1 MYTKDQFLKLIDTHI
16 KEYGY
21 HITIVT
27 SCPNPRYAYSIGLSD
42 LVNFEIIFAGG
53 IIYSKDEVEIIFDA
67 VVDKLKTEKNINDLK
82 IYVENLGFF
91 SLSNVDDSWCKLMM
105 LGVFDYYKVDKVKA
119 YQIIPDS
126 IHYTL
131 DIPDMSKG
139 RTDSTEPIWQWLN
152 QEWGYSVP
160 VNSTVITNINT
171 LFGEEITEL
180 TRWENDE
187 WEMFAGPGPDVKKED
202 VRVVPLAT
210 ILGIDKSILP
220 ALKLDIG
227 EGLWRDSRES
237 EWNNWE

>member
-1 MYTKDQFLKLIDTHI
+1 MYTRDQFLKLIDTHI

-21 HITIVT
+21 HITVVT
-27 SCPNPRYAYSIGLSD
+27 SCPDPRYAYSIGLSD

-53 IIYSKDEVEIIFDA
+53 IIYSKDEVTIIFDA

-82 IYVENLGFF
+82 IYVENLGVF
-91 SLSNVDDSWCKLMM
+91 SLNNVDDSWCRLMM

-119 YQIIPDS
+119 FQIIPDS
-126 IHYTL
+126 THYTL
-131 DIPDMSKG
+131 DIPYMSKE
-139 RTDSTEPIWQWLN
+139 RTDSTEPVWQWLN
-152 QEWGYSVP
+152 QEWDYPVP

-180 TRWENDE
+180 TRWENNE
-187 WEMFAGPGPDVKKED
+187 WEMFAGAGPDVKKED
-202 VRVVPLAT
+202 LRVVPLGT

>member
-16 KEYGY
+16 NEYGY

-27 SCPNPRYAYSIGLSD
+27 SCPDPRYAYSIGLSD
-42 LVNFEIIFAGG
+42 LVDFEIIFAGG
-53 IIYSKDEVEIIFDA
+53 IIYSKDEVAIIFDA

-82 IYVENLGFF
+82 IDVENLGVF
-91 SLSNVDDSWCKLMM
+91 SLANVDDSWCKLMM

-119 YQIIPDS
+119 FQIIPDS
-126 IHYTL
+126 KHYTL
-131 DIPDMSKG
+131 DIPDMSKE
-139 RTDSTEPIWQWLN
+139 RTDSTEPVWQWLN
-152 QEWGYSVP
+152 QEWGYPVP
-160 VNSTVITNINT
+160 VNSSVITNINT

-187 WEMFAGPGPDVKKED
+187 WEMFAGAGPDVKKED
-202 VRVVPLAT
+202 IRVVPLGT